1 MRTGKIEIK
10 EKVIEYK
17 IIKRSKKNIILKIN
31 EVNKVEVSIPKKLS
45 YRIGESFI
53 KDNFDKIYS
62 KLEERMMILRRK
74 EESIYIKILG
84 EDVIKENLEDIEVQ
98 LMERAKTVFKDI
110 LDEWIPK
117 VGVSPK
123 NIRIKKIKTA
133 WGICYSNR
141 NITLNLKLIQLEKS
155 IIEYVIVHELCH
167 LHHMNHSKEFW
178 KVVENLLP
186 NFREERKRLK
196 IIQKD
201 TNYFY

>member
-1 MRTGKIEIK
+1 
-10 EKVIEYK
+10 
-17 IIKRSKKNIILKIN
+17 
-31 EVNKVEVSIPKKLS
+31 
-45 YRIGESFI
+45 
-53 KDNFDKIYS
+53 
-62 KLEERMMILRRK
+62 MISRRK
-74 EESIYIKILG
+74 EESNFIKILG
-84 EDVIKENLEDIEVQ
+84 EDVIKKNLEDIEVQ
-98 LMERAKTVFKDI
+98 LMERAKTVFNDI

-117 VGVSPK
+117 VGVTPK